1 MGWVGLGAG
10 TEEGRGARGGV
21 AGGGCAQRATWSG
34 TRFTGRWMVLGTA
47 VTDRIVG
54 TKCAIVYGSHRQ
66 GPMCTYVMN
75 YLSPR
80 PSFAIV
86 HTTRKVFPSGHE
98 RCLFLRWTEENDRG
112 ALCPKARGAP
122 LGRPAPES
130 EGLDSTGSL
139 ARFCLFDC
147 SFPFFLPP
155 RLPHPN
161 RERPT
166 LPNFS
171 P

>member
-1 MGWVGLGAG
+1 M
-10 TEEGRGARGGV
+10 GRGGGV
-21 AGGGCAQRATWSG
+21 AGGRCAQRASGSG

-54 TKCAIVYGSHRQ
+54 TEYAIVYGSHRE
-66 GPMCTYVMN
+66 GPTCTYVMN

-80 PSFAIV
+80 PSFAV
-86 HTTRKVFPSGHE
+86 AHHTESLPLWPRKVFISPVDLRE
-98 RCLFLRWTEENDRG
+98 RQR
-112 ALCPKARGAP
+112 
-122 LGRPAPES
+122 
-130 EGLDSTGSL
+130 GSL
-139 ARFCLFDC
+139 PERPRRAPGTTGPGKRGSGPNWQPRSFLFVRSIVC

-166 LPNFS
+166 PLPPPTLS